1 MTIGHKKR
9 IIAVSSV
16 AVLLSVLLTTAAWSA
31 GPMKIIMRDG
41 HSVEVP
47 YYWMTAGQYRFT
59 IPGGIAG
66 IPSSQ
71 VASVQEIIESREFDP
86 EILLQRAG
94 ESTTADERRVLQDII
109 SARAPEARCQM
120 TNPEAGIQRLR
131 EQISVEAN
139 ADLPRIHGQKFSVQ
153 KSVPVVCDEPGGPV
167 LVIQQVVSGS
177 TDPKDRDFSII
188 LYDSEGNVVSRK
200 TCDIYPLALD
210 QEAQNKLQVR
220 GKAYLVRA
228 SIKPDARIKRYEIA
242 SVQR

>member
-1 MTIGHKKR
+1 
-9 IIAVSSV
+9 
-16 AVLLSVLLTTAAWSA
+16 
-31 GPMKIIMRDG
+31 MKIIMRDG

-71 VASVQEIIESREFDP
+71 VASVQEIIESKEFDP

-94 ESTTADERRVLQDII
+94 ESTTADERKLLQDII
-109 SARAPEARCQM
+109 SSKAPEARCQM
-120 TNPEAGIQRLR
+120 ANPEEGIQRLR
-131 EQISVEAN
+131 ALAPAEMN
-139 ADLPRIHGQKFSVQ
+139 ADKPRIHGQKFNVQ

-167 LVIQQVVSGS
+167 LVIQQLVSGS
-177 TDPKDRDFSII
+177 VDPKDRDFSII

-200 TCDIYPLALD
+200 ACDIYPLALD
-210 QEAQNKLQVR
+210 QESQNKLQVK